1 MNKAEGTHCIKI
13 ADALSYGAE
22 NLIFRLH
29 IFLSKINR
37 FFQADAPVFSP
48 QAAKVDSR
56 RIK

>member
-1 MNKAEGTHCIKI
+1 MNKPEGMRCIKI
-13 ADALSYGAE
+13 ADALNYGAE
-22 NLIFRLH
+22 NLIIGLH
-29 IFLSKINR
+29 ISLSKINT